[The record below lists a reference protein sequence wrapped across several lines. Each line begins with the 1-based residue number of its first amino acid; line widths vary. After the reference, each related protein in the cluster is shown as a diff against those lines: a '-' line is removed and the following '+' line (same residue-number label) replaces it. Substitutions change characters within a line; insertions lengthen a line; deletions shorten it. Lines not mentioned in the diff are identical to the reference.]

1 MAGYREHISVSGM
14 LGIVYGVGAHYL
26 LEFTPVQCA
35 LAGCLTWMAGML
47 PDLDSDTGR
56 PVREMFGLAAAMA
69 PLVLM
74 QNLQAWAG
82 NPEAALLMA
91 VGLYAAIRHG
101 GALVL
106 GKLSVHRGMFHSI
119 PALLIAAEL
128 VFLAYKSDQLNVKL
142 LMAVG
147 VGLGFLSHLLLDEF
161 YSVEWTGIRIRLNK
175 SAGSAFKLIGK
186 NHFANVFTYSL
197 LVALTYFALL
207 SADVLQEPDW
217 HTIPD
222 PLRQAVEQL
231 PNLK

>member
-1 MAGYREHISVSGM
+1 
-14 LGIVYGVGAHYL
+14 
-26 LEFTPVQCA
+26 
-35 LAGCLTWMAGML
+35 MAGML

-74 QNLQAWAG
+74 QNLQEWAG
-82 NPEAALLMA
+82 NPEAALLLA
-91 VGLYAAIRHG
+91 ITLYAAIRHG

-128 VFLAYKSDQLNVKL
+128 VFLAYKSDQLTVKL
-142 LMAVG
+142 LMAAG

-161 YSVEWTGIRIRLNK
+161 YSVEWTGIRIRLKK

-186 NHFANVFTYSL
+186 NPFANLFTYSL

-207 SADVLQEPDW
+207 SANVLQEPDW
-217 HTIPD
+217 HTAPA
-222 PLRQAVEQL
+222 PFRQAVEQL